1 MEEAIKAESKIKKQ
15 YQMSDLPS
23 GTSDNE
29 AFCRIFIPTVY
40 WHIGN
45 QRDIWIYHDDW
56 LASNLKKILSGV
68 YTLPLE
74 EVVVNS
80 LIFCIV
86 CILLYL

>member
-1 MEEAIKAESKIKKQ
+1 MEEPIKAKSKIKKQ

-29 AFCRIFIPTVY
+29 AFQRIFIPTVY
-40 WHIGN
+40 WHISN
-45 QRDIWIYHDDW
+45 QWDIWIYHDDW
-56 LASNLKKILSGV
+56 LAGDLKKIFSGV

-74 EVVVNS
+74 EVAVNS
-80 LIFCIV
+80 PIFHIV